1 MKKDFKIY
9 FVGNEKGMEYG
20 IVKKYGYEFLPIPS
34 YGFVGKPLTEKVKS
48 ALYNVVSLLSSIRYI
63 TEYKPEFVIGTGS
76 FTELPVGFAA
86 KLMRIPVY
94 ITEQDSYPGI
104 ATRLLS
110 MVADRVFL
118 SYEGSME
125 FLRRK
130 DNVSITGTITEI
142 AKVGKS
148 KAEIKAE
155 LGISKKMKVLFVFG
169 GSRGSKALNEA
180 VTDMIK
186 SGFPGDIFV
195 IWQTGKSNFDEI
207 KKSVKDTEFNG
218 LILSFVYDM
227 PEIYTISDLVVARA
241 GACTLAELSDYEKA
255 SILVP
260 FPYAAHNHQM
270 KNARYYKKRGAA
282 IVIDEKELDVKSLK
296 KWIIRLIYDKKRL
309 AKMGEESGKLHNPDA
324 AERVVKTILRSK

>member
-1 MKKDFKIY
+1 MKTIFIASGGTGGHIFPGLLLAKRMKKDFKIY

-130 DNVSITGTITEI
+130 DNVSI
-142 AKVGKS
+142 
-148 KAEIKAE
+148 
-155 LGISKKMKVLFVFG
+155 
-169 GSRGSKALNEA
+169 
-180 VTDMIK
+180 
-186 SGFPGDIFV
+186 
-195 IWQTGKSNFDEI
+195 
-207 KKSVKDTEFNG
+207 
-218 LILSFVYDM
+218 
-227 PEIYTISDLVVARA
+227 
-241 GACTLAELSDYEKA
+241 
-255 SILVP
+255 
-260 FPYAAHNHQM
+260 
-270 KNARYYKKRGAA
+270 
-282 IVIDEKELDVKSLK
+282 
-296 KWIIRLIYDKKRL
+296 
-309 AKMGEESGKLHNPDA
+309 
-324 AERVVKTILRSK
+324 